1 MENMVKYQVSG
12 LGENLSLGTAHTFL
26 EKSMK
31 AKRLLSLLFVVS
43 IAYVGCADKK
53 PSTVTRVH
61 SYGGWTGTVE
71 EFSKLKEEN
80 TKLKKQLAE
89 VGIKT
94 EPDGVLMNQ
103 TAELEVAIRPQNAE
117 ITELEVAIGSQKAE
131 IDHLEKGYRQYA
143 VVIESQRETI
153 DSLQNLCHMYENM
166 TKSLVK
172 TIENTKNILEITS
185 RAKSNSKE
193 VIVR

>member
-12 LGENLSLGTAHTFL
+12 LGENLSLGIAHTFL

-53 PSTVTRVH
+53 PSTVTHLERRV
-61 SYGGWTGTVE
+61 GWSGTME

-103 TAELEVAIRPQNAE
+103 TAVLEVAIGPQNAE
-117 ITELEVAIGSQKAE
+117 ITELEIAIGSQKAE
-131 IDHLEKGYRQYA
+131 IDRLKKAYRQYA

-153 DSLQNLCHMYENM
+153 DSLQNLCHMYEDA

-185 RAKSNSKE
+185 RTESNSKE
-193 VIVR
+193 VIGR